1 MDDFNNAKS
10 KERLGLTRCQVE
22 DLYNIVVDAHE
33 YYRIESESLTGYP
46 TLQERYKEPIED
58 CRRYIEKFKDF
69 LGEENDD
76 EED

>member
-1 MDDFNNAKS
+1 MDDFNNAKP
-10 KERLGLTRCQVE
+10 KERLELTRCQVE

-33 YYRIESESLTGYP
+33 YYLREFEALEGYP
-46 TLQERYKEPIED
+46 NLQEQCKEPIED
-58 CRRYIEKFKDF
+58 CRRYMEKFKDF

>member
-1 MDDFNNAKS
+1 MDNFNNAKL
-10 KERLGLTRCQVE
+10 KKRLELTRCQVE

-33 YYRIESESLTGYP
+33 YYLREFEVLEGYP
-46 TLQERYKEPIED
+46 NLQEQCKEPIED

>member
-1 MDDFNNAKS
+1 MDDFNNAKP
-10 KERLGLTRCQVE
+10 KERLELTRCQVE

-33 YYRIESESLTGYP
+33 YYLREFEALEGYP
-46 TLQERYKEPIED
+46 NLQGQCKEPIED
-58 CRRYIEKFKDF
+58 CRRYMEKFKDF